1 MNWDQIKGNWK
12 QFKGEAK
19 RRWGKLTDDDLKTI
33 DGDKD
38 KLIGKL
44 QEHYGKGRED
54 LQREVD
60 QFCTECEPVG
70 AGVSHGT
77 QGSSDVSTPKPSSRS
92 RRRPNT

>member
-1 MNWDQIKGNWK
+1 MNWDQVKGNWR

-38 KLIGKL
+38 KLIGKI
-44 QEHYGKGRED
+44 QERYGKARED
-54 LQREVD
+54 VQRDVD

-70 AGVSHGT
+70 VTTDRNAQAG
-77 QGSSDVSTPKPSSRS
+77 SDAPSRS
-92 RRRPNT
+92 RARRPKS